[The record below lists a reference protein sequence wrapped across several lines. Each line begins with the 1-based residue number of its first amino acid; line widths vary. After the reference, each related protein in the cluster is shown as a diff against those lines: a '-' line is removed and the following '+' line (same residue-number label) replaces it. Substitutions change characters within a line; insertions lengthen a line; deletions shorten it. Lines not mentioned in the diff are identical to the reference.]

1 MTLRLDVSFE
11 FFPPA
16 AGPAEAGFWT
26 ALDRLAPLEPGFI
39 SLTYGAGGTTRE
51 RNDNILRTLLARGCA
66 LPAGHL
72 TCVGASRAETDTV
85 AREWAAAGLR
95 RVVALRGDMPGLNVP
110 YAPHPDGY
118 RNAAEMVTG
127 LRHISDFDISVAA
140 YPERHPDSAD
150 LVSDL
155 DNLKRKFDAGAD
167 RELTQ
172 YLFDAETFLRF
183 RDRARRAGIVRST
196 HSRSARLSS
205 RFDANASARVS
216 SADCTAALASFA
228 ARPAAAR
235 SSLSSLPRPRKTAV
249 SGLFF
254 PRYRTRSCCNA
265 SASAAASTAASASCF
280 RDSSSL
286 NDIAVHSTKK
296 GPARKGGPLFQ
307 LRVSLCK

>member
-16 AGPAEAGFWT
+16 AGPAETGFWT

-51 RNDNILRTLLARGCA
+51 RNDHILRALLARGRA

-72 TCVGASRAETDTV
+72 TCVGASCAETDAV

-95 RVVALRGDMPGLNVP
+95 RVVALRGDMPGLNAP

-118 RNAAEMVTG
+118 RNAAELVAG
-127 LRHISDFDISVAA
+127 LRRISDFDISVAA

-167 RELTQ
+167 RALTQ
-172 YLFDAETFLRF
+172 YFFDAETFLRF
-183 RDRARRAGIVRST
+183 RDRARRAGITAPLVPGILPITDYAKISAF
-196 HSRSARLSS
+196 SARCGTSVPAWL
-205 RFDANASARVS
+205 
-216 SADCTAALASFA
+216 A
-228 ARPAAAR
+228 ARFEGLDSDPETRALVAATTASELCQR
-235 SSLSSLPRPRKTAV
+235 LIAEGITAFHFYTLNKAPLSLAVCRMLGLRPSLQE
-249 SGLFF
+249 
-254 PRYRTRSCCNA
+254 
-265 SASAAASTAASASCF
+265 AA
-280 RDSSSL
+280 
-286 NDIAVHSTKK
+286 
-296 GPARKGGPLFQ
+296 
-307 LRVSLCK
+307 

>member
-118 RNAAEMVTG
+118 RNAAELVTG
-127 LRHISDFDISVAA
+127 LRRISDFDISVAA

-155 DNLKRKFDAGAD
+155 DNLKRKFGAGAD
-167 RELTQ
+167 RALTQ
-172 YLFDAETFLRF
+172 YFFDAETFLRF
-183 RDRARRAGIVRST
+183 RDRARRAGITAPLVPGILPITDYAKISAF
-196 HSRSARLSS
+196 SARCGTSVPAWL
-205 RFDANASARVS
+205 SARFEGLDSDPETRALVAATTTS
-216 SADCTAALASFA
+216 ELCQRLIAEGITAFHFYTLNKAPLSLAVCRMLGLRPPLQEA
-228 ARPAAAR
+228 A
-235 SSLSSLPRPRKTAV
+235 
-249 SGLFF
+249 
-254 PRYRTRSCCNA
+254 
-265 SASAAASTAASASCF
+265 
-280 RDSSSL
+280 
-286 NDIAVHSTKK
+286 
-296 GPARKGGPLFQ
+296 
-307 LRVSLCK
+307 

>member
-16 AGPAEAGFWT
+16 AGPAETGFWT

-51 RNDNILRTLLARGCA
+51 RNDHILRALLARGRA

-72 TCVGASRAETDTV
+72 TCVGASCAETDAV

-95 RVVALRGDMPGLNVP
+95 RVVALRGDMPGLNAP

-118 RNAAEMVTG
+118 RNAAELVAG
-127 LRHISDFDISVAA
+127 LRRISDFDISVAA

-167 RELTQ
+167 RALTQ
-172 YLFDAETFLRF
+172 YFFDAETFLRF
-183 RDRARRAGIVRST
+183 RDRARRAGITAPLVPGILPITDYAKVSAF
-196 HSRSARLSS
+196 SARCGTSVPAWL
-205 RFDANASARVS
+205 
-216 SADCTAALASFA
+216 A
-228 ARPAAAR
+228 ARFEGLDSDPETRALVAATTASELCQR
-235 SSLSSLPRPRKTAV
+235 LIAEGITAFHFYTLNKSPLSLAVCRMLGLRPSLQE
-249 SGLFF
+249 
-254 PRYRTRSCCNA
+254 
-265 SASAAASTAASASCF
+265 AA
-280 RDSSSL
+280 
-286 NDIAVHSTKK
+286 
-296 GPARKGGPLFQ
+296 
-307 LRVSLCK
+307 

>member
-16 AGPAEAGFWT
+16 AGPAETGFWT

-51 RNDNILRTLLARGCA
+51 RNDHILRALLARGRA

-72 TCVGASRAETDTV
+72 TCVGASCAETDAV

-95 RVVALRGDMPGLNVP
+95 RVVALRGDMPGLNAP

-118 RNAAEMVTG
+118 RNAAELVAG
-127 LRHISDFDISVAA
+127 LRRISDFDISVAA

-167 RELTQ
+167 RALTQ
-172 YLFDAETFLRF
+172 YFFDAETFLRF
-183 RDRARRAGIVRST
+183 RDRARRAGITAPLVPGILPITDYAKVSAF
-196 HSRSARLSS
+196 SARCGTSVPAWL
-205 RFDANASARVS
+205 
-216 SADCTAALASFA
+216 A
-228 ARPAAAR
+228 ARFEGLDSDPETRALVAATTASELCQR
-235 SSLSSLPRPRKTAV
+235 LIAEGITAFHFYTLNKAPLSLAVCRMLGLRPSLQE
-249 SGLFF
+249 
-254 PRYRTRSCCNA
+254 
-265 SASAAASTAASASCF
+265 AA
-280 RDSSSL
+280 
-286 NDIAVHSTKK
+286 
-296 GPARKGGPLFQ
+296 
-307 LRVSLCK
+307 